1 MKKVLSIILAIAIIA
16 LLVGCSKNDNI
27 NMSKHNAKT
36 SNKQQSVTQAT
47 EKSTKAPKPKLSKVT
62 VIGEISNSELAL
74 EEWNGADILGN
85 RSSLIPCEWN
95 ITYDKKNN
103 ILSKNCLSKD
113 GKTSCDICYTYD
125 NDNNV
130 LSEIR
135 KTNGKTIYEIKNT
148 YYENGDIKSK
158 KQKVKSGRNSKT
170 TYDKYGNILSNKI
183 TDENGKKSSDE
194 YKYAYDDN
202 GNIIKCTN
210 ISKNKYY
217 GSGKTTTTS
226 NYTYDKNGNKL
237 TLKEEIDN
245 GFNVKSVLTKW
256 EYDKKGKLIHYTSNN
271 DEIKESTYTY
281 DTNGNK
287 ISETNV
293 YALDDKVRTKTWEY
307 NTKGKVT
314 SVKSDGVEEAS
325 YTYDKSGNLILFKQ
339 KSTTTSYK
347 YFSNGNV
354 KNKTVE
360 SNNSKQSWS
369 YDKNENL
376 IKYYAEYWQY
386 EKEEYKVIFEY
397 ESV

>member
-1 MKKVLSIILAIAIIA
+1 MKKVLSIIIAIAMIA
-16 LLVGCSKNDNI
+16 LLVSCSKNDNA
-27 NMSKHNAKT
+27 NTSKHGAKT
-36 SNKQQSVTQAT
+36 SYKQQSTNKAT
-47 EKSTKAPKPKLSKVT
+47 EDSTKTPKSRISKVT
-62 VIGEISNSELAL
+62 VIGEISEADLAL
-74 EEWNGADILGN
+74 EEWNGADALGN

-95 ITYDKKNN
+95 LTYDNN
-103 ILSKNCLSKD
+103 NNVLSKKCLSKD

-202 GNIIKCTN
+202 GNILKCTK
-210 ISKNKYY
+210 ISKSHYY
-217 GSGKTTTTS
+217 GSGKTTVTS
-226 NYTYDKNGNKL
+226 DYTYDKNGNKL
-237 TLKEEIDN
+237 TLKEKINN
-245 GFNVKSVLTKW
+245 GFNVKSTLTKW
-256 EYDKKGKLIHYTSNN
+256 EYDKKGNLIHYTSNN

-287 ISETNV
+287 LSETNV
-293 YALDDKVRTKTWEY
+293 YALDDRVRTKTWEY

-314 SVKSDGVEEAS
+314 SEKTDGVENAS
-325 YTYDKSGNLILFKQ
+325 YTYDKSGNLILLKQ

-347 YFSNGNV
+347 YFSNGKV
-354 KNKTVE
+354 KNKIIE
-360 SNNSKQSWS
+360 SNDSKQSWS
-369 YDKNENL
+369 YDENENL
-376 IKYYAEYWQY
+376 IKYCAEDWQY

-397 ESV
+397 EVF